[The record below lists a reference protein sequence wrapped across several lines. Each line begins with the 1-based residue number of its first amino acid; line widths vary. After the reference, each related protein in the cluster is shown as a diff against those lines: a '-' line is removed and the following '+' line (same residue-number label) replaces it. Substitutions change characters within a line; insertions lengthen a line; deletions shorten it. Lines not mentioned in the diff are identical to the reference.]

1 MATPEPD
8 VSCFSPD
15 VTPAPPIMQVKPAF
29 FLEKTET
36 EVDFFQTFQGFHGTL
51 AKSLK
56 NCPIFL

>member
-15 VTPAPPIMQVKPAF
+15 VTPAPPIMLVKSAF

-36 EVDFFQTFQGFHGTL
+36 EVGFFKLFKVFTVL
-51 AKSLK
+51 
-56 NCPIFL
+56 